1 MFPWPPLLLE
11 LLLCLPWP
19 AVSRR
24 LSLALKLLDTATFV
38 YVSLAES
45 TLELPK
51 IRPHLPAPA
60 PRADGG
66 PDAAGDGDGHG
77 DVVAMIRE
85 SSVSVNLAG
94 S

>member
-11 LLLCLPWP
+11 LLDCLPCP

-24 LSLALKLLDTATFV
+24 LSRALILLDTDTFV
-38 YVSLAES
+38 HGSLAES

-51 IRPHLPAPA
+51 MRPHLLAPV

-66 PDAAGDGDGHG
+66 PDGDGDGHG
-77 DVVAMIRE
+77 D
-85 SSVSVNLAG
+85 
-94 S
+94 

>member
-1 MFPWPPLLLE
+1 MFPCPPLPPE

-19 AVSRR
+19 VVSRK
-24 LSLALKLLDTATFV
+24 LSRALKLRDTATFV
-38 YVSLAES
+38 HVSLAES

-51 IRPHLPAPA
+51 MRPHLPPA

-66 PDAAGDGDGHG
+66 PDAGDGQGDGA
-77 DVVAMIRE
+77 VLMIRE

>member
-1 MFPWPPLLLE
+1 M
-11 LLLCLPWP
+11 
-19 AVSRR
+19 SRR
-24 LSLALKLLDTATFV
+24 LSLALKLLDTAIFV
-38 YVSLAES
+38 HESLAES

-51 IRPHLPAPA
+51 MRPHLLA

-66 PDAAGDGDGHG
+66 PDAAGDGDGLG
-77 DVVAMIRE
+77 DGAELMIRE